1 MCGFKLVNDYYR
13 FMKKLTLFTFL
24 TISVL
29 GSIRAQVS
37 SVSIPENAISVYG
50 TIEGEYTY
58 DMDHFYKVRISEP
71 AGRLT
76 NVKYLW
82 INAGSAGEDM
92 HKVDGV
98 CEGAYSFEAGD
109 KFIAV
114 IIKSKKVTLNYE
126 TGEGDTKPC
135 YRPILMRKL

>member
-37 SVSIPENAISVYG
+37 SVSIPDNAITVYG
-50 TIEGEYTY
+50 TVDFEGLY
-58 DMDHFYKVRISEP
+58 DGDFFYGVKITE
-71 AGRLT
+71 GQLT
-76 NVKYLW
+76 NVTQLW
-82 INAGSAGEDM
+82 INAGSNGEDM
-92 HKVDGV
+92 NKVDCV
-98 CEGAYSFEAGD
+98 CESAGNMNEGD
-109 KFIAV
+109 KFIALV
-114 IIKSKKVTLNYE
+114 IKSERMSFNQV
-126 TGEGDTKPC
+126 TGEESAETC